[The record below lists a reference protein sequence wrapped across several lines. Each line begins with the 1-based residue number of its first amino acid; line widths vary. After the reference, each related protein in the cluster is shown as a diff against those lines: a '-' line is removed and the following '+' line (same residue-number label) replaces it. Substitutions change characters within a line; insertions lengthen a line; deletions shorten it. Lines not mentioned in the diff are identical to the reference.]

1 MTLSIKQFEQWLSK
15 YGAAWEAC
23 DSHAFSSLY
32 ENDALYYWTPFAEP
46 KKGPAAIASAFNM
59 AVGRQRDIK
68 FGARPLYVEA
78 QLGSAH
84 WSCSF
89 TRVTT
94 GKRVHLDGIFAVQF
108 GASGKAASFREWWHS
123 DEG

>member
-1 MTLSIKQFEQWLSK
+1 MTLSMKHFEYWLKQ
-15 YGAAWEAC
+15 YGAAWEAQNA
-23 DSHAFSSLY
+23 HGFTALF
-32 ENDALYYWTPFAEP
+32 EKDALYYWMPFADP
-46 KKGPAAIASAFNM
+46 QKGTAEIATAFNA
-59 AVGRQRDIK
+59 AVGRQRDID
-68 FGARPLYVEA
+68 FGARALYVEA

-108 GASGKAASFREWWHS
+108 SQSGKAVSFREWWHS
-123 DEG
+123 DEN

>member
-1 MTLSIKQFEQWLSK
+1 MTLSMQKFEQWLTK

-23 DSHAFSSLY
+23 DSHAFSSLFD
-32 ENDALYYWTPFAEP
+32 NDALYYWMPFAEP
-46 KKGPAAIASAFNM
+46 QKGPAEIASAFKS
-59 AVGRQRDIK
+59 AVGRQRDIQ

-94 GKRVHLDGIFAVQF
+94 GKRVHLDGILAVQF

-123 DEG
+123 DES